1 MDNVCDDI
9 PLLRGSIFDHVG
21 DDIPLLRGGI
31 FDHVC
36 DDIPL
41 LQGAILLGA
50 MRYRNYMF
58 VPAAAH
64 T

>member
-1 MDNVCDDI
+1 MDHVCDDI
-9 PLLRGSIFDHVG
+9 PLLRGAIFDHVG
-21 DDIPLLRGGI
+21 DDIPLPRGGI

-41 LQGAILLGA
+41 LQGAIILGA
-50 MRYRNYMF
+50 MLYRIYMF